1 MALPRLDFIPLWC
14 FRVCHRRVLGVRQRH
29 FDEQKD
35 ADDGRQHRGR
45 SRRRVAAAA
54 ATAGQA
60 AVLAWWTGRRGRGV
74 DGSTCVGRQCY
85 RLHLVLRR
93 LRFTH
98 GGRQS
103 TSSHRRRRR
112 PLPQYLASM
121 LVETTDRRFGGQQ
134 VKDQGHKASQGPD
147 TKYIVVT
154 NTTSRRSYRLHT
166 TLPSEYHVYL
176 MLAQLKVT
184 GRSHK

>member
-1 MALPRLDFIPLWC
+1 MKSFEVFTCSTGKQRHWIQRFEILQFRRRAL
-14 FRVCHRRVLGVRQRH
+14 RQRH

-35 ADDGRQHRGR
+35 ADNGRQHRGR

-74 DGSTCVGRQCY
+74 DSSRCVGRQCY

-98 GGRQS
+98 GGRQP

-112 PLPQYLASM
+112 PLPEYLASM
-121 LVETTDRRFGGQQ
+121 LVKTTDRWFGGQQ
-134 VKDQGHKASQGPD
+134 VKVIRPYQTQNAPQTDGYPFF
-147 TKYIVVT
+147 
-154 NTTSRRSYRLHT
+154 
-166 TLPSEYHVYL
+166 TL
-176 MLAQLKVT
+176 
-184 GRSHK
+184 R